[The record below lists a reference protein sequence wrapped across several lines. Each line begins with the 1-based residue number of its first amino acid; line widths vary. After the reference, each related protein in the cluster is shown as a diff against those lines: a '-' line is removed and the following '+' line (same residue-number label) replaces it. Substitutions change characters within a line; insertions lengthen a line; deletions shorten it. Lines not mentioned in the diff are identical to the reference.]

1 MRPPLSSSQSPLS
14 SVSACGENCACSL
27 APPLPT
33 ARGAA
38 GAPFRSCPKRK
49 RAAPGPKEKP
59 AFGRNFARMCKVA
72 VRGLTRDGT
81 CGFAGTGRRARRDA
95 VQTWRL
101 IPAAQMRRT
110 SGRKNVFDPLL
121 FYCLALRR
129 SQYFRHQCSTGSSF
143 RAFRFTRKGYAASV
157 SGRAANGCAVATRW
171 PGGCG
176 GLSRRADED
185 IGPYDP
191 AGVMNPTG
199 G

>member
-1 MRPPLSSSQSPLS
+1 M
-14 SVSACGENCACSL
+14 
-27 APPLPT
+27 T
-33 ARGAA
+33 
-38 GAPFRSCPKRK
+38 F
-49 RAAPGPKEKP
+49 
-59 AFGRNFARMCKVA
+59 
-72 VRGLTRDGT
+72 
-81 CGFAGTGRRARRDA
+81 RRARRGA
-95 VQTWRL
+95 VQTCAL
-101 IPAAQMRRT
+101 IPAARVRRST
-110 SGRKNVFDPLL
+110 GCKDAFDQLL

-143 RAFRFTRKGYAASV
+143 RAFRFTRKGYAAAV

-191 AGVMNPTG
+191 AGVMDPTG